1 MGLKNVFD
9 KFSFWCIKIIN
20 FIFNS
25 NFVYLKRIDL
35 LPFWA
40 KIKFCLEIIFLDSN
54 GVYRHRLNFK
64 NHGKMQIL
72 QTLLFMF
79 MFSPVSL
86 SRNFRY
92 LCGRSSVDVRIPD
105 VSVVAYFSWF
115 TDLVYILSWL
125 LVVHCPQ
132 THILLHTV
140 SIHIIACTRKKCL
153 CSRMEYILYTIQ

>member
-64 NHGKMQIL
+64 NRGKMQIL

-79 MFSPVSL
+79 MLSPVSL

-105 VSVVAYFSWF
+105 VSVVAYCSWF
-115 TDLVYILSWL
+115 TDYTIKYILSWL

-132 THILLHTV
+132 THILL
-140 SIHIIACTRKKCL
+140 
-153 CSRMEYILYTIQ
+153 Q